1 MLELV
6 QEVES
11 SSREETVH
19 ACNACN
25 ACIRSVRNNASTRF
39 IIRITI
45 TMVNVV
51 YINLVPSSRDRYAII
66 L

>member
-1 MLELV
+1 MEHCSFRQLFSSVGKRETGKRVLELV

-19 ACNACN
+19 ACNARN

-39 IIRITI
+39 IVR
-45 TMVNVV
+45 
-51 YINLVPSSRDRYAII
+51 
-66 L
+66 

>member
-45 TMVNVV
+45 TMVNV